1 MAMAKMFFST
11 LELILQHMIMKIHLA
26 VQVIIYNP
34 QQALF
39 MKLAMLFLL
48 IFQTDQE
55 VGEDILGLNLKR
67 VLH

>member
-55 VGEDILGLNLKR
+55 VGEDILGLNSKR

>member
-1 MAMAKMFFST
+1 MVMAKMYFST
-11 LELILQHMIMKIHLA
+11 LELILQHMIMKIPLA
-26 VQVIIYNP
+26 AQVIIYNP

-48 IFQTDQE
+48 IFQTDRE
-55 VGEDILGLNLKR
+55 AGEDILGLYSKQ

>member
-48 IFQTDQE
+48 IFQIDRE